1 MVAKTKRRSVLD
13 HANIYGDI
21 DIRGSLPKGY
31 CHISSI
37 DGISLHHW
45 ADKLNIKYVKAM
57 DGFMGSRT
65 SGYRPTF
72 DGIVISSRSKQ
83 RLLEAIDARQEQ
95 KAKEARRKELLKEK
109 KRIEY
114 EQQKAIQQATA
125 IDELSSLHPKLERET
140 VTHLVTNHV
149 RIYQADQLGYQH
161 GVGSKTYW
169 SKLGFSV
176 IGNPTGCFIR
186 GKHVYAVY
194 SNRCLKPRKSKRT
207 ISQLRDK
214 WRAKYGSEE
223 LLLANALKLVNRL
236 QKVNRVDEVYSLK
249 DQWITANQHNLTEGK
264 FVRRETKVCWS
275 CGGDGEYCWDECW
288 SCGGTGLY
296 SDRTLFEH
304 NFIID
309 GQDICFHSYVKPEIL
324 SDGKGADLRN
334 YGRPFNRSEL
344 PLPPQHLI
352 VELIKEL
359 MA

>member
-1 MVAKTKRRSVLD
+1 MRDREMVSTTEKKGISRF
-13 HANIYGDI
+13 ANLYGNI
-21 DIRGSLPKGY
+21 DVRNGIPRGY
-31 CHISSI
+31 CHVRRI

-45 ADKLNIKYVKAM
+45 LTKLNIDYAKAM
-57 DGFMGSRT
+57 TGFCTSRF
-65 SGYRPTF
+65 GCKPEF
-72 DGIVISSRSKQ
+72 DGVVIATGAKPKLFAAIQERQ
-83 RLLEAIDARQEQ
+83 RQKEAARIKEKRQEQ
-95 KAKEARRKELLKEK
+95 I
-109 KRIEY
+109 RIE
-114 EQQKAIQQATA
+114 QFRAARVA
-125 IDELSSLHPKLERET
+125 ELASQYPKLDRQIILQF
-140 VTHLVTNHV
+140 VIDGTN
-149 RIYQADQLGYQH
+149 IIASDQLGYQH

-236 QKVNRVDEVYSLK
+236 QKVNRIDEVYSLK
-249 DQWITANQHNLTEGK
+249 DQWITANQYNLTEGK

-275 CGGDGEYCWDECW
+275 CGGDGEYGWEECW

-296 SDRTLFEH
+296 SDRTLYEH

-344 PLPPQHLI
+344 PLPPQQLI
-352 VELIKEL
+352 IKLIKEL